1 MTRKENLLLNLKENV
16 FCKLGSSNIHG
27 VGVFAIK
34 DIPKGTVVFKF
45 SNFHPDRDELV
56 DVYEDEARSLSDEVL
71 NLIKMYCGI
80 SRFNSYVIHE
90 NGLNHIHFGYYL
102 NHSNEPNLKI
112 YSDPN
117 AKEHEYVNFITVEDV
132 KMGEE
137 LTEDYRDLSGSEE
150 NLEAQYPF
158 LKKKDN

>member
-1 MTRKENLLLNLKENV
+1 MTREENLLLNLKENV
-16 FCKLGSSNIHG
+16 FCKIGSSSIHG

-45 SNFHPDRDELV
+45 CNYHPDKDELV
-56 DVYEDEARSLSDEVL
+56 DIPEEEARFLDNEVL
-71 NLIKMYCGI
+71 DLIKMYCGI
-80 SRFNSYVIHE
+80 SRFNTYVVHE

-102 NHSNEPNLKI
+102 NHSDEPNLKI
-112 YSDPN
+112 YSDHN
-117 AKEHEYVNFITVEDV
+117 AKEYEYVNFITVKDIQ
-132 KMGEE
+132 MGQE

-158 LKKKDN
+158 LKKER